1 LHIAA
6 RELWLLDH
14 IVLPFGSAGHLGF
27 AIFGASPMRKLLI
40 LPIILLLASTGCQ
53 SLRRVE
59 VWKQQTFFSPSAAT
73 QPVAAPAMSAAPMMT
88 APAPFVSTPGPVPVT
103 VGFPAVDEPSQ
114 QETILPGPVETI
126 SPGPI
131 EDGPVL

>member
-6 RELWLLDH
+6 SELWLLDGN
-14 IVLPFGSAGHLGF
+14 VLPFGSAGHLSF

-40 LPIILLLASTGCQ
+40 LPIVLLLASTGCQ

-59 VWKQQTFFSPSAAT
+59 VWKQQAFFSPA
-73 QPVAAPAMSAAPMMT
+73 VAAQPMAMPAMSAAPAY
-88 APAPFVSTPGPVPVT
+88 APATGPVPVT
-103 VGFPAVDEPSQ
+103 VGSPVVNEAYE
-114 QETILPGPVETI
+114 QETIVPGAVETI
-126 SPGPI
+126 SPGPV